1 MIVFGCICAHADL
14 FCSTLHICIYT
25 YTAICVP
32 NLHDHQNKFIITGP
46 IIKYP
51 NLSCNWPVLCHS
63 CNGEGG
69 WVFKFEQPNL
79 WVLSLFCC
87 FQHFEPGSKFI
98 SVMLNLFPT
107 AILREGNLRN
117 VFAKLPWIRQFYAIL
132 RRPCYILY
140 QGHWGKQSCYSV
152 QFSSEIWESRLV
164 MKGMKVKCLSNP
176 LFPF

>member
-1 MIVFGCICAHADL
+1 MIVFGCICAHADRFIL
-14 FCSTLHICIYT
+14 FNSAHIYIYVHSYLYTQFTWSSKQIYNYWTHNQVSEFVLQLACS
-25 YTAICVP
+25 VP
-32 NLHDHQNKFIITGP
+32 QLQ
-46 IIKYP
+46 
-51 NLSCNWPVLCHS
+51 W
-63 CNGEGG
+63 GG
-69 WVFKFEQPNL
+69 WVGFQIRATQPMD
-79 WVLSLFCC
+79 SLFCC